1 MEIDVYRVK
10 LIIDY
15 ILCHEQLFYCCGQM
29 MEKAG
34 MGYRCVARV
43 FPSSVTGGKFAYQQ
57 SLLFNGSLYVEGVE
71 RIMTTKSA

>member
-1 MEIDVYRVK
+1 MVRD
-10 LIIDY
+10 
-15 ILCHEQLFYCCGQM
+15 
-29 MEKAG
+29 